1 MPITSTGISSGL
13 DVESLVTQL
22 VGADIAGPVRR
33 LDTQEASY
41 LSKITAL
48 GSLKGAVSGFQSVLT
63 GISSA
68 ATYQGKSSS
77 STDAATVAITA
88 SKGARASQYSVSVS
102 ALATAQSLALSG
114 TGFSST
120 SDAVGTGTVSITDG
134 AATTTITI
142 GSNNNSLA
150 GLADAINASSANV
163 NANIV
168 NDGSGY
174 RLLLTATETG
184 LANALSISVSADSDG
199 NNTDNSGLSRFA
211 SANLSQTVAASDA
224 SFAVNGL
231 SMSSST
237 NTVTAAIEDVTLIL
251 KTTTAAGDSVSL
263 SVAED
268 TSAVSTSFDGF
279 LTGYNDLIKILNDLS
294 AYNPATGSGSA
305 LTGDATIRTL
315 QSNLRS
321 LLNSRVENYFGSQ
334 KTLADLGVTTS
345 TSDGT
350 LSLDQTIFNSVL
362 QQSPLDVANVLASI
376 GRSASPNLE
385 FESATART
393 QEGIYSLSLTAGTG
407 ASVTSNA
414 IVVAGNNL
422 NFSNSNKDVQ
432 FTVTVDGK
440 TSSTITLNGDY
451 SSGDSDAVK
460 LESLRTALESSINS
474 ALPSNPVVV
483 LADASN
489 LKLTVS
495 SALAS
500 SSSSISFN
508 EVVRLDSLGLNSGT
522 TSSSGSDPV
531 ASMNGATAAYDNTAN
546 TITGAAGT
554 PTEGLVMK
562 VVGNASG
569 DFGNVVYSR
578 GLGSKINDVLTGI
591 LADDGLIDARLEG
604 LNFSVKQIEE
614 QRIALDLRS
623 GVLER
628 RYRNQF
634 NSLET
639 LISQL
644 NTTQTFLSQALNGF
658 VKPLP
663 AVKK

>member
-13 DVESLVTQL
+13 DVESLFTQL

-77 STDAATVAITA
+77 SSDAATVAITA

-114 TGFSST
+114 TGFPST

-362 QQSPLDVANVLASI
+362 QQNPLDVANVLASI
-376 GRSASPNLE
+376 GRSPSPNLE
-385 FESATART
+385 VESATART

-460 LESLRTALESSINS
+460 LESLRAALESSINS

-658 VKPLP
+658 VKPLS